1 MDIPNTSDVS
11 SEERNPDFHPNFKS
25 SSPFRMLI
33 RLIFK
38 NLTTLYKLKLNKRGL
53 ASACGVESL
62 QPLMLTIKEEK
73 AGDVAYR
80 QFMKALAYY
89 ATENDST
96 LTL

>member
-1 MDIPNTSDVS
+1 
-11 SEERNPDFHPNFKS
+11 
-25 SSPFRMLI
+25 
-33 RLIFK
+33 
-38 NLTTLYKLKLNKRGL
+38 
-53 ASACGVESL
+53 
-62 QPLMLTIKEEK
+62 MLTIKEEK